1 MHFEDV
7 DETEKQDTLTQ
18 LEFVHWLT
26 EGRHDCEVAY
36 TLLQAWTSF
45 FKSSGNDALPDF
57 FAELVHEEELTKKS
71 APAQD
76 TPSVTHPPD
85 SVEKHKKV
93 ISLSFLASLIRKR
106 CILPFHVATALPNE
120 IEEEI
125 HGRILEEH
133 RAIQAY
139 VRTWQSS
146 GAYPL
151 HPEQPVQHQIEE
163 SVNALEY
170 PWPTIGTMPVPETSD
185 GRLVKSHPLEFPMGQ
200 GDYRQP
206 RLCATFSPFDYVQ
219 HKFRYFDGRFLST
232 LRGQRVTWALFNIA
246 LRENSHHVGSMVH
259 KQSGQSA
266 LTKADLRQLVIE
278 REDLVRRI
286 AAFGAEIPTTPMFW
300 KRHGNELEWIVRQM
314 SWTPPWCAPN
324 PARPESPAKKFCVK
338 RR

>member
-1 MHFEDV
+1 
-7 DETEKQDTLTQ
+7 
-18 LEFVHWLT
+18 
-26 EGRHDCEVAY
+26 
-36 TLLQAWTSF
+36 
-45 FKSSGNDALPDF
+45 
-57 FAELVHEEELTKKS
+57 
-71 APAQD
+71 
-76 TPSVTHPPD
+76 
-85 SVEKHKKV
+85 
-93 ISLSFLASLIRKR
+93 
-106 CILPFHVATALPNE
+106 
-120 IEEEI
+120 
-125 HGRILEEH
+125 
-133 RAIQAY
+133 
-139 VRTWQSS
+139 
-146 GAYPL
+146 
-151 HPEQPVQHQIEE
+151 
-163 SVNALEY
+163 
-170 PWPTIGTMPVPETSD
+170 MPVPETSD

-259 KQSGQSA
+259 KQTGQSA

-324 PARPESPAKKFCVK
+324 PAKPDPPA
-338 RR
+338 